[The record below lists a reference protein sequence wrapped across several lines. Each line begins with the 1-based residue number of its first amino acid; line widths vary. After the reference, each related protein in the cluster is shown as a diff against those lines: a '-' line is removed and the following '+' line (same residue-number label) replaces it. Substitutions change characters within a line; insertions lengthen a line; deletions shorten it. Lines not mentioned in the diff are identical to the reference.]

1 MGDKPSVPTYNVGQA
16 KSEQNRI
23 NQAAGN
29 QYYANVVSP
38 TGGYT
43 TTVDPNTGQITVNKT
58 LGQNSNAAL
67 GAQYSALSN
76 YSGDPSEAAKAY
88 YDSQMTYLQPAFD
101 RQVERAEASLTNRG
115 IPLGSKAWNDAMGD
129 IYDAQNQQMSALSSN
144 SLLAGQQYQQNIL
157 NQAATAGGQVI
168 DPTMVSGQ
176 AGAGLSDTYDKQFA
190 NTIEKYKNDVAN
202 YNNKW
207 GTITNLG
214 GQLLGTAMGALI

>member
-1 MGDKPSVPTYNVGQA
+1 MGSKPSTPTYDTSRA
-16 KSEQNRI
+16 YSEQNRI

-29 QYYANVVSP
+29 QLYANVTSP

-43 TTVDPNTGQITVNKT
+43 TTVDPSTGQITINKN
-58 LGQNSNAAL
+58 LSDNSNVAL
-67 GAQYSALSN
+67 GAQYAALSN
-76 YSGDPSEAAKAY
+76 YSGDPTEAANAY
-88 YDSQMTYLQPAFD
+88 YNAQMEYLQPQFD
-101 RQVERAEASLTNRG
+101 RQVQRAESSLTNRG
-115 IPLGSKAWNDAMGD
+115 IPLGSKAWNDAMD
-129 IYDAQNQQMSALSSN
+129 AVYDNQNQQMGALSSN
-144 SLLAGQQYQQNIL
+144 ALLAGQQYQQNIL